1 MPLNLPA
8 VTFVCVFVFK
18 AKKKKK
24 KLIHL
29 NNHVGLQMRCR
40 RDFLE
45 PLGSNVWKRE
55 VGKIICLENSDFA
68 NQLKYTQL
76 LNL

>member
-1 MPLNLPA
+1 
-8 VTFVCVFVFK
+8 
-18 AKKKKK
+18 
-24 KLIHL
+24 
-29 NNHVGLQMRCR
+29 MRCR